1 MIIDI
6 VTGSPD
12 MHCRYQITKTK
23 LLEEL
28 AKKGIS
34 EFKFKAFEEGLKSKS
49 FNPFLEDTTKLLNT
63 IVETITRHGEL
74 LTPADLIIP
83 L

>member
-6 VTGSPD
+6 VSGEPNY
-12 MHCRYQITKTK
+12 HCRYQITKTK

-63 IVETITRHGEL
+63 ITAIITSHGERQ
-74 LTPADLIIP
+74 TPADLIIP